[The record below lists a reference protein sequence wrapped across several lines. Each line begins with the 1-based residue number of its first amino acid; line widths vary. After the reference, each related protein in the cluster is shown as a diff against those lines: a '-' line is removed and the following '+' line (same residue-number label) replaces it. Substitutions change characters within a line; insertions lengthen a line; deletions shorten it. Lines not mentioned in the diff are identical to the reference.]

1 MFCPPS
7 FYLLLCVLFQCSKIK
22 KNQDACIGATEH
34 DCAWWKRSET
44 KFVCNDDTIEKG
56 CSTARDKAA
65 CDYNGCS
72 WSPGGVCFHD
82 KEDNG
87 NAESEYFMVCSNS
100 LRCANHRRIYNGKPD
115 TRLFNEDSYS
125 SVSKRR
131 IETLFSFT
139 NGRWKPFTNI
149 PEKNNRCVV
158 VGELLAGEALY
169 VIDDCGDAK
178 GANKKWQFNSDKTIS
193 LVQEPS
199 LCVKNGKRDKSE
211 GGRGD
216 GVDELYLE
224 PCDSDPNTF
233 IMRELEPLPEW
244 YE

>member
-1 MFCPPS
+1 M
-7 FYLLLCVLFQCSKIK
+7 
-22 KNQDACIGATEH
+22 
-34 DCAWWKRSET
+34 
-44 KFVCNDDTIEKG
+44 EKG
-56 CSTARDKAA
+56 CSTAKDKAA

-87 NAESEYFMVCSNS
+87 NTESEYFMVCSNS
-100 LRCANHRRIYNGKPD
+100 LRCANCRRIYNGKPD

-139 NGRWKPFTNI
+139 NGRWKPFTNV

-158 VGELLAGEALY
+158 VDELMAGEALY

-199 LCVKNGKRDKSE
+199 LCVKNGKRDK
-211 GGRGD
+211 GD

-224 PCDSDPNTF
+224 PCDSVPNTF
-233 IMRELEPLPEW
+233 ILRELEPLPEW
-244 YE
+244 YV

>member
-1 MFCPPS
+1 MD
-7 FYLLLCVLFQCSKIK
+7 K
-22 KNQDACIGATEH
+22 A
-34 DCAWWKRSET
+34 
-44 KFVCNDDTIEKG
+44 

-72 WSPGGVCFHD
+72 WSPGGICFYD
-82 KEDNG
+82 EEEDSD
-87 NAESEYFMVCSNS
+87 ADPEYIMVCSNS
-100 LRCANHRRIYNGKPD
+100 LRCANHRRSYNGKPD
-115 TRLFNEDSYS
+115 ARLFNENSYS

-131 IETLFSFT
+131 IETLFSFA

-158 VGELLAGEALY
+158 VDELKAGEALY

-178 GANKKWQFNSDKTIS
+178 GANKKWKVNSDQTIS
-193 LVQEPS
+193 LVKESS
-199 LCVKNGKRDKSE
+199 LCVKNGKRDKNE

-224 PCDSDPNTF
+224 PCSGDPNTF
-233 IMRELEPLPEW
+233 ILKELEPLPEW
-244 YE
+244 FD